1 MIDDDSEKPPAAK
14 RTTTQRLRMAAGHMQ
29 KVVEM
34 SEKNEKSLDTL
45 QQLSAVISALKSCS
59 ILLVLDHV
67 NNNVLPEVPDKAKDL
82 LRDLEHVL
90 ERSMR

>member
-1 MIDDDSEKPPAAK
+1 MSDEDSDKPQGVK

-34 SEKNEKSLDTL
+34 SEKNEKSLDVL

-67 NNNVLPEVPDKAKDL
+67 NGTIIPEVPDKAKEL

-90 ERSMR
+90 ERSLR